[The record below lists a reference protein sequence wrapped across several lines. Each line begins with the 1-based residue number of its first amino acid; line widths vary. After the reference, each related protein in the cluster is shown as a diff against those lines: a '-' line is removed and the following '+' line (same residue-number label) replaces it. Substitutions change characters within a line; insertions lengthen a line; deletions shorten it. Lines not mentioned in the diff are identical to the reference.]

1 MDFGYKLEQFIIDK
15 KENIIIDNSLLSKN
29 SIFNVKCENIIN
41 SKKGKDNISNNKIKN
56 NKIINQ
62 RKMSKKK
69 KVMMGSILVILL
81 LYLIINCC
89 FSEKNEYSDYS
100 STSTS
105 SSISSISSSN
115 YVGETSGLL
124 NRRW

>member
-1 MDFGYKLEQFIIDK
+1 
-15 KENIIIDNSLLSKN
+15 
-29 SIFNVKCENIIN
+29 
-41 SKKGKDNISNNKIKN
+41 
-56 NKIINQ
+56 
-62 RKMSKKK
+62 
-69 KVMMGSILVILL
+69 MMGSILVILL

-89 FSEKNEYSDYS
+89 FSEKNEYSGYS